1 MAKLKGLSQLSNAL
15 DKLKTVS
22 EQIRE
27 NLDEK
32 REWFDEKS
40 ESWQESDT
48 GVEWEEHLDNMENIL
63 DEIDA
68 LEMPEA
74 E

>member
-1 MAKLKGLSQLSNAL
+1 MAKLKGFGQLENAL
-15 DKLKTVS
+15 DKLKTVA

-32 REWFDEKS
+32 REWWDDKS
-40 ESWQESDT
+40 EAWQEGDT
-48 GVEWEEHLDNMENIL
+48 GQEWEDHLGNMENIL

>member
-1 MAKLKGLSQLSNAL
+1 MAKLKGLTQLSNAL

-22 EQIRE
+22 EQTRE

-32 REWFDEKS
+32 RGWWEEKT
-40 ESWQESDT
+40 EKWQESDT
-48 GVEWEEHLDNMENIL
+48 GQEWEEHLADVENIL

-68 LEMPEA
+68 IEMPES